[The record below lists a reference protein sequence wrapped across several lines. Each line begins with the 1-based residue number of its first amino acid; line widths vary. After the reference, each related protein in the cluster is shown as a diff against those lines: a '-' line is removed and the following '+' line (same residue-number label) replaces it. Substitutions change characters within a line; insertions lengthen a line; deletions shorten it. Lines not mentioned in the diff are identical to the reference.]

1 MSEKKEKIGSEFMTA
16 FKIGFNITKSIG
28 HAVASGIKKV
38 IDAKN
43 YRDSIHQAIT
53 LPEPIRTQVIL
64 GIVGEWKKK
73 PETQF
78 VDDIINALS
87 VVLEPPRRKEL
98 GDLMAFCAARKM
110 AAAVRKIRSL
120 L

>member
-1 MSEKKEKIGSEFMTA
+1 MSENKKNSNEFLTA
-16 FKIGFNITKSIG
+16 FKLGFKITKSIG
-28 HAVASGIKKV
+28 GAIVNSIKNI

-43 YRDSIHQAIT
+43 YRNSIQQAIS
-53 LPEPIRTQVIL
+53 LPEPTRTQVIL
-64 GIVGEWKKK
+64 EIVKEWKKN

-98 GDLMAFCAARKM
+98 GNLMAFCASKKM
-110 AAAVRKIRSL
+110 FGAVKKIRSL